1 MKTREAAI
9 DAMSTDCRIEGEA
22 VLGESPMAK
31 PANHDPSVNMV
42 CPDPDS
48 ELVPEPEYPVPEYP

>member
-1 MKTREAAI
+1 MR
-9 DAMSTDCRIEGEA
+9 TDCGIEGEA

-48 ELVPEPEYPVPEYP
+48 ELEPEPEYPVPEYP